1 MHGGARLPLTL
12 ALALAL
18 ALTLTLTLALAL
30 TLNPSPNPSPNQ
42 ALFACASEL
51 PSAEYLFVDDGSETN
66 QVTGALPALLRRLS
80 AEYGIRFQLDR
91 YRVSVGFTMAT

>member
-1 MHGGARLPLTL
+1 MQN
-12 ALALAL
+12 
-18 ALTLTLTLALAL
+18 
-30 TLNPSPNPSPNQ
+30 LNRSPSPNFNPNTNTNPNPNPSPNQ

-51 PSAEYLFVDDGSETN
+51 PSAEYLFVDDGSES
-66 QVTGALPALLRRLS
+66 VTGALPALLRRLS

>member
-1 MHGGARLPLTL
+1 MQN
-12 ALALAL
+12 
-18 ALTLTLTLALAL
+18 
-30 TLNPSPNPSPNQ
+30 LNRSPSPNFNPNTNTNPNPNPSPNQ